1 MNLAQQE
8 LNRSYVL
15 HGCGGITTVQSRL
28 AEYGRCQLAS
38 WISSPPDWRFRYI
51 TYLKPDELQ
60 RLLEDVMTRYGIRLY
75 PELAVYSSGGA

>member
-28 AEYGRCQLAS
+28 AEHGRCQLAL
-38 WISSPPDWRFRYI
+38 WIPSPPDWRFRYI
-51 TYLKPDELQ
+51 TYLKPDELR
-60 RLLEDVMTRYGIRLY
+60 RLLEDVMARYGIRLY
-75 PELAVYSSGGA
+75 QELAVYGSGAA